1 MPQFIIASSD
11 IDGNKIVFS
20 GTAYKHVKSLRISFN
35 ETVTLL
41 DEHANQYKARLAELG
56 KHQAVFQIIQ
66 RIPVRR
72 KRSGILLAQAVIKN
86 DKMNIVLQKAT
97 ELGADGILPFIS
109 RYTVVKIKDE
119 NFITRSNK
127 IIREAVGQSMRQHI
141 PELYHPT
148 TYQKLIT
155 SMPGVQ
161 KILFHNGPG
170 TPSLHDFTDLLKQ
183 PERIMLIIGPEGGF
197 SDDELRYA
205 DDHKVVIAGLGDM
218 VLRAETAAIAAI
230 SIATFVR

>member
-11 IDGNKIVFS
+11 IDQNRIIFS
-20 GTAYKHVKSLRISFN
+20 GSAFKHVRSLRISFH

-41 DEHANQYKARLAELG
+41 DENANLYQARLTDLG
-56 KHQAVFQIIQ
+56 KHSAVFQIIQ
-66 RIPVRR
+66 RMPVQK

-86 DKMNIVLQKAT
+86 DRMNMVFQKAT
-97 ELGADGILPFIS
+97 ELGVDGILPFIS
-109 RYTVVKIKDE
+109 RYTVVKIKKE

-127 IIREAVGQSMRQHI
+127 IIQEAVGQSMRQHI
-141 PELYHPT
+141 PELFNPT
-148 TYQKLIT
+148 TYQELIA
-155 SMPGVQ
+155 SMSGVQ

-170 TPSLHDFTDLLKQ
+170 TPPLHDFTDLLKQ

-197 SDDELRYA
+197 SNDELQYA
-205 DDHKVVIAGLGDM
+205 DDHKVVVAGLGNN

-230 SIATFVR
+230 SIASFIR